1 MTMSDGGNSTADPE
15 ELALTLRQ
23 LDQVR
28 HRTRAAVHPAWFPLL
43 VFGLLG
49 LASIPSG
56 PAFTGTGLLLRH
68 NDGR

>member
-1 MTMSDGGNSTADPE
+1 MTMS
-15 ELALTLRQ
+15 
-23 LDQVR
+23 
-28 HRTRAAVHPAWFPLL
+28 
-43 VFGLLG
+43 LLG